1 MRKPFEVLIV
11 DDEPV
16 ARQTLRLL
24 LQKDSDVRA
33 IDECANGI
41 EAVASIARHRPDLV
55 LLDIQMPG
63 LNGFEILE
71 KLPVER
77 FPEIIFVTA
86 YDQYAIRAF
95 EIHALDYLLKPFTD
109 ARFYAALA
117 HAKQHLV
124 SNLIQAAS
132 RQLLDLAEY
141 YAGAK
146 LERPPASNGYLSRFL
161 IRSNGRVDLINVA
174 DVDWIEAEGNYAL
187 IHVNGKA
194 SPLREKI
201 SDLET
206 KLDPQRFI
214 RIHRSLMVQVDRL
227 KELKPRENGSYTLVL
242 HNGKS
247 LTLSRSFRDKVLA
260 ALGATP

>member
-1 MRKPFEVLIV
+1 MRNPFAVLIV

-24 LQKDSDVRA
+24 LEKDADVRA
-33 IDECANGI
+33 IDECANGL
-41 EAVASIARHRPDLV
+41 EAVAAIAKHRPDLV

-63 LNGFEILE
+63 LNGFEVLE
-71 KLPVER
+71 KLPGER

-95 EIHALDYLLKPFTD
+95 EMHARDYLLKPFTD

-117 HAKQHLV
+117 YAKQQLAT
-124 SNLIQAAS
+124 NRLQATS
-132 RQLLDLAEY
+132 QQLLDLAEY
-141 YAGAK
+141 YASAR
-146 LERPPASNGYLSRFL
+146 LECPPAANGYLSRFL
-161 IRSNGRVDLINVA
+161 IRSNGRVDLVNVA

-201 SDLET
+201 IDLEA
-206 KLDPQRFI
+206 KLDPHRFL
-214 RIHRSLMVQVDRL
+214 RIHRSLIVQVDRI
-227 KELKPRENGSYTLVL
+227 KELKPRENGSYALIL

-260 ALGATP
+260 ALKAAP